1 MTLLRCIATL
11 LAALALCMSAAHA
24 QYPDKPVRLIVS
36 YAAGNV
42 ADVLARIVAEQ
53 LAVKW
58 GQSVLVDNR
67 PGQGGSL
74 GAQMAAKAPADGYT
88 LLFSAMA
95 AFGINPH
102 VYPSVGYDPKKDFVA
117 IVGIAYPDGLLVANV
132 DLKANTLAEL
142 VALGRANPGLLHYG
156 SAGSGTAPHLN
167 MEALKAK
174 TGLVVTHVP
183 YKGAVV
189 ATTDLIGG
197 RIQLQQD
204 ASSVFLPHVRAGRVK
219 PIVAMAKQRLSQLPE
234 VPAIGEAVPG
244 FEPVTPWMGIL
255 APVGV
260 PREVVERI
268 HRDTDEILRRPAVI
282 ERLRASGMNVLA
294 APPAEF
300 ARLVSGEYDRLGELV
315 RSLKLKVD

>member
-1 MTLLRCIATL
+1 MTLVRRIATL
-11 LAALALCMSAAHA
+11 LGALVLCMNTAHA

-58 GQSVLVDNR
+58 NQSVLVDNR

-74 GAQMAAKAPADGYT
+74 GAQMAGKAPADGYT

-102 VYPSVGYDPKKDFVA
+102 VYPNVGYDPKKDFTP

-142 VALGRANPGLLHYG
+142 VALGRVNPGLLHYG
-156 SAGSGTAPHLN
+156 TAGSGTVPHLN
-167 MEALKAK
+167 MESLKAK
-174 TGLVVTHVP
+174 TGLLVTHVP

-204 ASSVFLPHVRAGRVK
+204 AISVFLPHVRAGRVK

-260 PREVVERI
+260 PLHVVERI

-282 ERLRASGMNVLA
+282 ERLRNSGMNVLA

-300 ARLVSGEYDRLGELV
+300 ARLVSGEYERLGELV